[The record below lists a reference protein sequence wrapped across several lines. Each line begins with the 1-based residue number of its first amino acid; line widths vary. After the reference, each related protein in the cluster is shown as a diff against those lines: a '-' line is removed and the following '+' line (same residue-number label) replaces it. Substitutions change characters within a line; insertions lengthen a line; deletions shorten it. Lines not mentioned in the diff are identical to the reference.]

1 MTGEKVRSR
10 TSKFRLKTK
19 TIIIIFGGIIML
31 WGINGCSGS
40 RPENLGLKNKLLA
53 PCPQSPNCV
62 LSQASDEKHGTQ
74 PLAYTGSLEAAKE
87 RLSQVILSLGNAR
100 IITQHEV
107 YWHVEFT
114 SRWLRFVDDVEF
126 YFVESEPL
134 IHLRSASRLGYSDF
148 GANRKRVE
156 KIRTRFEKLENGS

>member
-1 MTGEKVRSR
+1 
-10 TSKFRLKTK
+10 
-19 TIIIIFGGIIML
+19 ML

-156 KIRTRFEKLENGS
+156 KIRIRFEKLENGS